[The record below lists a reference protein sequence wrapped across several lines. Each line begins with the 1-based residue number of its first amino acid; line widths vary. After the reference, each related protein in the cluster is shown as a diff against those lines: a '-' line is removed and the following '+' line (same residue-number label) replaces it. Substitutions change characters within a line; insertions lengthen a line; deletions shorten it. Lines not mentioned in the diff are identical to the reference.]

1 MPKPERNRLD
11 RMMFKF
17 RDVLA
22 ETERLPPDKLQA
34 YQENLLAPLVFHS
47 QRNVPFYKDRLASLC
62 SGPEVDL
69 ERWHTIP
76 ILTREDVRRSSKA
89 LTAAI
94 VPPYMGM
101 TSHGETS
108 GSSGRPIRY
117 LVNELA
123 NVASLGATD
132 RAFRWWDLD
141 GNKSM
146 ATFVARHGDDAR
158 PPNGKAEKGWRVGFA
173 GLHHMLDLSA
183 DAKTQ
188 LEWLCQ
194 RRPHYL
200 TAHSFVLNEVAK
212 LAAQQRLGFRLER
225 IISIGTVLTDEIR
238 SACKEAFGVQPTD
251 QYGAQETGL
260 LACECPWC
268 GNFHINAETALV
280 EILDSD
286 GRPSRAGTAGRV
298 VVTVL
303 YNYAMPFIRYELGD
317 FAVAGPTKVKCPIKL
332 PTLVKVMGR
341 YRNAFYLRDGRTIY
355 PYVPVSTLE
364 QYLPFEQI
372 QIVQTDLASI
382 EVRYVPL
389 DRHESIDRLGL
400 ETCLRELIDPS
411 FSVRAVAVDVIP
423 RSPSGKFED
432 YLSLVTR
439 GQN

>member
-1 MPKPERNRLD
+1 MV
-11 RMMFKF
+11 FKF

-22 ETERLPPDKLQA
+22 ETERLPPDKIQA
-34 YQENLLAPLVFHS
+34 YQENLLAPLVLHAH
-47 QRNVPFYKDRLASLC
+47 RNVPFYKDRLASLC
-62 SGPEVDL
+62 SRAEIDL
-69 ERWHTIP
+69 ERWHTLP
-76 ILTREDVRRSSKA
+76 LLTREDVRRSSKA

-94 VPPYMGM
+94 VPPYMGPAN
-101 TSHGETS
+101 HGETS

-123 NVASLGATD
+123 NIASLGTTD

-146 ATFVARHGDDAR
+146 ATFVARHDDDAR
-158 PPNGKAEKGWRVGFA
+158 PPDGKVDKGWRVGFA

-183 DAKTQ
+183 DTNTQ

-194 RRPHYL
+194 RRPNYL

-212 LAAQQRLGFRLER
+212 LAYQQRVDLRLER
-225 IISIGTVLTDEIR
+225 IISIGTMLTDDIR
-238 SACKEAFGVQPTD
+238 IACKEVFGAQPAD
-251 QYGAQETGL
+251 HYGAQETGL

-280 EILDSD
+280 EILDSN
-286 GRPSRAGTAGRV
+286 GRPSKPGTVGRV
-298 VVTVL
+298 VVTAL

-317 FAVAGPTKVKCPIKL
+317 FAVAGPIKVKCPIKL

-341 YRNAFYLRDGRTIY
+341 YRNAFYLHDGRTIY
-355 PYVPVSTLE
+355 PYVPVSRLE

-372 QIVQTDLASI
+372 QIVQTDLTSI

-389 DRHESIDRLGL
+389 DRSQSIDQPGL
-400 ETCLRELIDPS
+400 ERCLREFIDPS
-411 FSVRAVAVDVIP
+411 FSVKAVAVDEIP
-423 RSPSGKFED
+423 RSSSGKFED
-432 YLSLVTR
+432 YLSLVPR
-439 GQN
+439 EQN